1 MGAKSQT
8 ILTMVAGIGCTGA
21 MVALLKRYGTSS
33 IKRSY
38 RFVPWAVRTSED
50 STLHARCG

>member
-8 ILTMVAGIGCTGA
+8 FLTMAAGIGCTGA
-21 MVALLKRYGTSS
+21 MVALLKRYGASL

-38 RFVPWAVRTSED
+38 LLVPWAVRTSED